1 MKGSRYYD
9 AKCYLHYAYIAAF
22 TALNAYLGCD
32 RFLVPLRP
40 DAFTIGRFSAFGL
53 LIFGALVLLHR
64 QQEKTGETVVKGSTL
79 LSPKAFNRTIDGDGI
94 GIPSRLTA
102 RPSSPPVLLRVRK
115 PDERKHI
122 LICGDTGSG
131 KSALQ
136 HYLLHQILERGEDG
150 AVVYDPSLE
159 FWRAHARPERGDV
172 LLYPLHDHC
181 PYWDIASEMRGG
193 NFTQVDAQKLA
204 ESLIPDREEGR
215 TDFWD
220 EAPREILSFLL
231 MQLKAEGR
239 GNGDLIAWLAD
250 RELLC
255 QRLAGTALAN
265 LIDPQAPQQRAGV
278 LSAFGKLVAVLALLP
293 DRDGGRNT
301 FSIAEWSR
309 HRRGN
314 IFIGTQGVA
323 ERKALRPLISLWLD
337 TLFARLMLEMEG
349 RPVWCF
355 VDELPTLQRLPAL
368 KDAIQES
375 RKYNLRFVLGF
386 QGRSQLEQRYGREAE
401 ALMSAPDIRIFL
413 KTSEPRA
420 AEWIAQNIG
429 QPRKER
435 EQVSFNLPLIG
446 LGRES
451 LSRHTEERTDYLV
464 YPNEIQTLAE
474 REGYFCYGK
483 YAVKIQFPY
492 PSFLRR
498 RNTLKVASP
507 PG

>member
-40 DAFTIGRFSAFGL
+40 DAFTLGRFSAFGL

-79 LSPKAFNRTIDGDGI
+79 LSPKAFNRTIAGDGI

-102 RPSSPPVLLRVRK
+102 RPDSPPVLLRVRK

-136 HYLLHQILERGEDG
+136 HYLLQQILERGEDG

-231 MQLKAEGR
+231 MQIKAEGR

-255 QRLAGTALAN
+255 QRLAVT
-265 LIDPQAPQQRAGV
+265 
-278 LSAFGKLVAVLALLP
+278 LP
-293 DRDGGRNT
+293 
-301 FSIAEWSR
+301 IKW
-309 HRRGN
+309 H
-314 IFIGTQGVA
+314 I
-323 ERKALRPLISLWLD
+323 
-337 TLFARLMLEMEG
+337 
-349 RPVWCF
+349 C
-355 VDELPTLQRLPAL
+355 
-368 KDAIQES
+368 
-375 RKYNLRFVLGF
+375 
-386 QGRSQLEQRYGREAE
+386 
-401 ALMSAPDIRIFL
+401 
-413 KTSEPRA
+413 EP
-420 AEWIAQNIG
+420 
-429 QPRKER
+429 
-435 EQVSFNLPLIG
+435 
-446 LGRES
+446 
-451 LSRHTEERTDYLV
+451 
-464 YPNEIQTLAE
+464 
-474 REGYFCYGK
+474 
-483 YAVKIQFPY
+483 
-492 PSFLRR
+492 
-498 RNTLKVASP
+498 
-507 PG
+507 